1 VAHRR
6 SQSAASSFSLNKSDS
21 NPQDMVTDGT
31 LLWVV
36 DGSALKVFKYTL
48 SSGKLLGSWSIDP
61 ANTHP
66 TGITI
71 NPNNVSEIWIVVS
84 GTLKVYDYT
93 AAASRTSGSQNAAS
107 TFALASGDTNP
118 QGIADPPPA
127 DMEIGIRKAF
137 LMPIT
142 TDMFTPTTAATPNA
156 VSSVSPAIVPSLSGR
171 DALFALLSLSPDGPT
186 LTGTRAGTS
195 AGAQNALATLTSLT
209 SGSGSAFYSNGSAV
223 GLLAGTST
231 DDDSLETAT
240 DSVFAGRADDPAS
253 QA

>member
-1 VAHRR
+1 MAHRR

-127 DMEIGIRKAF
+127 DM
-137 LMPIT
+137 
-142 TDMFTPTTAATPNA
+142 FTPTTAATPNA